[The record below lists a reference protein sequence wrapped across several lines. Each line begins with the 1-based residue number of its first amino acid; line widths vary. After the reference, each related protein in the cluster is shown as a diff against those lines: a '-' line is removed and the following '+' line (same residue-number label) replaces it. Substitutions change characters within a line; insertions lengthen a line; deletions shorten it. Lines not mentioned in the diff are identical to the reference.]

1 MPSKESRKF
10 KVSNIL
16 PNYNSS
22 NYISQTIKSV
32 LNQTYKEWEL
42 IIVDDNSD
50 KKTKRILSKYKK
62 NKKIKIIYLNKNN
75 GAGYCRNLAIKKSSS
90 YYLAF
95 LDSDDIWSKTKLKKQ
110 IKFMQA
116 NNYSFTYTNYKS
128 FKDDKN
134 FTKNIRAPKKFDFN
148 TFTKNTSIGTSTMLV
163 ERKIVKNIR
172 FINTK
177 ICEDY
182 IYKCKILKKIKFAH
196 LYNGFETKYRIR
208 KNSLQSNRFK
218 NIYWIW
224 KINKNFNKFNFF
236 TNLISVFFISLNSL
250 KKYGLR

>member
-10 KVSNIL
+10 KVSIIL

-148 TFTKNTSIGTSTMLV
+148 TCTKNTPIGTSTMLV